1 MIQKGIWDYSINEM
15 TKHFFELFKN
25 YSTWVRSIQ
34 MIFGEIRK
42 WKGLNLILSRIHLMI
57 LWTYLIGHSNS
68 NNNRIYIY
76 LTLNHFSR
84 AVRGENFLYVSKG
97 GLADSIYPNEP
108 SIESLQLMF
117 GPEEREEICKKW
129 GFMIQSKIK
138 LI

>member
-1 MIQKGIWDYSINEM
+1 
-15 TKHFFELFKN
+15 
-25 YSTWVRSIQ
+25 
-34 MIFGEIRK
+34 
-42 WKGLNLILSRIHLMI
+42 MI